1 MPILS
6 LSFVAQRY
14 RKSNTPKRFIH
25 LPNKPSQQFSN
36 TNPDTQRKNHALPP
50 HYHLPPPTI
59 PSTQP
64 RHSHYPTAPFP
75 LPNPTIPSTQPRH
88 SLYPTAPTHLPIPTN
103 PSTDPH
109 HSIYRSPPLH
119 LPTPPSHLPSHTS
132 SSTELC
138 FHPLTFAP
146 FLRRDT
152 IASAHLRP
160 SFSALVPSLL
170 CTNAPTVAHHRAL
183 SYQGGGVVVRWE
195 RSVCPIQTSR
205 CSDAIRGDVRRYRGK
220 VYRVSEKSL

>member
-1 MPILS
+1 MPS
-6 LSFVAQRY
+6 L
-14 RKSNTPKRFIH
+14 
-25 LPNKPSQQFSN
+25 LPNRAIS
-36 TNPDTQRKNHALPP
+36 
-50 HYHLPPPTI
+50 
-59 PSTQP
+59 
-64 RHSHYPTAPFP
+64 
-75 LPNPTIPSTQPRH
+75 STQPRH
-88 SLYPTAPTHLPIPTN
+88 SLYPT
-103 PSTDPH
+103 PH
-109 HSIYRSPPLH
+109 PIYRSPPFH
-119 LPTPPSHLPSHTS
+119 LPNPTAPFPLPNRANPSTEPHHSLYPTAPFHQQSPTS
-132 SSTELC
+132 SSTKLC

-205 CSDAIRGDVRRYRGK
+205 CSDAIRGDVRRYQKK